1 MKNEDGTN
9 RIATLNNE
17 DILTGGRSNQMK
29 AYVNYPNPHMTL
41 HGNLNCL
48 EIGKM
53 QKPQQRVMTINRA
66 SFAQAIN
73 QLSSINF
80 QLGAQAQV
88 NDVWLSIEFGD
99 SEFEEAVAR
108 YACRLLRER
117 YSPLKV
123 APIKKH
129 C

>member
-1 MKNEDGTN
+1 
-9 RIATLNNE
+9 
-17 DILTGGRSNQMK
+17 MK
-29 AYVNYPNPHMTL
+29 AYVNYPNPHVTL
-41 HGNLNCL
+41 HGDLKCL

-53 QKPQQRVMTINRA
+53 QKAQQRAVTINRA
-66 SFAQAIN
+66 SFTQAIN
-73 QLSSINF
+73 QLTSKSF
-80 QLGAQAQV
+80 QLGAQAQI

-99 SEFEEAVAR
+99 GEFEEAVAK
-108 YACRLLRER
+108 YACRLLGER